1 VLEKIH
7 LTAIERSCAMLKP
20 EEHKR
25 AVVIGTGLMGP
36 GIAYTLASAGWC
48 VALCARSE
56 SSLTRG
62 LRSYHA
68 AIDTL
73 LRGGCIF
80 EPDAEKAR
88 QKIVGT
94 LDMEAAVSDADL
106 VIESIAEDLDVKRT
120 LFQRIEARCP
130 SQTLLSSNTS
140 GLPVGQLAVVLN
152 RPGRF
157 AVTHFWNPPH
167 LMPLVEV
174 VKGENTSQE
183 TVDAFVALLEQAGKR
198 PVVVLKDTPGQLGNR
213 LFHALLREAI
223 WIVQEGIA
231 SAEDVD
237 TAVKASFGRRF
248 PAYGLLEHQ
257 DVVGL
262 DMVLAIQSYMCK
274 ALNNHTAAGKL
285 LQEKVASGHLGTK
298 SGQGFYDWT
307 KRDIESTIRQRD
319 DFLIRMLK
327 SEMP

>member
-1 VLEKIH
+1 
-7 LTAIERSCAMLKP
+7 MLKP

-36 GIAYTLASAGWC
+36 GIAYTLASTGC
-48 VALCARSE
+48 RVSLCGRSE

-68 AIDTL
+68 ATDTL
-73 LRGGCIF
+73 LRGGCIS
-80 EPDAEKAR
+80 EPEAGKAR
-88 QKIVGT
+88 ENIAGT
-94 LDMEAAVSDADL
+94 LDMEVAVSDADL

-120 LFQRIEARCP
+120 LFQRIEACCP
-130 SQTLLSSNTS
+130 SDTLLSSNTS
-140 GLPVGQLAVVLN
+140 GLPVGQLAGVLN
-152 RPGRF
+152 HPGRF

-183 TVDAFVALLEQAGKR
+183 TVDAIVALLEQAGKK

-237 TAVKASFGRRF
+237 TAVKTSFGRRF
-248 PAYGLLEHQ
+248 PVYGLLEHQ

-262 DMVLAIQSYMCK
+262 DMVLAIQGYMCK
-274 ALNNHTAAGKL
+274 ALCNHTEAGKL
-285 LQEKVASGHLGTK
+285 LQEKVSTGARGAKSGH
-298 SGQGFYDWT
+298 GFYDWT
-307 KRDIESTIRQRD
+307 KRDLESTIRQRD
-319 DFLIRMLK
+319 EFLLRMLK
-327 SEMP
+327 SEMS